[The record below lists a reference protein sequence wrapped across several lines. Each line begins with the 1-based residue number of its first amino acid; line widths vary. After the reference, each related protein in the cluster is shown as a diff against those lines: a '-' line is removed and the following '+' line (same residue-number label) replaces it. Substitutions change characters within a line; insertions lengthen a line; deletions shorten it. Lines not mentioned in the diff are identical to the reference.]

1 MGELGLS
8 IDERRRLLEAN
19 AAAAV
24 FFRRELLRAT
34 GGWPGEYLKA
44 HGVESVL
51 AAGSPWRLGYAPQS
65 WTGLADHLQ
74 EQGFGFGTLV
84 RAGLITWTDGGEAV
98 DRHRD
103 QLMVVARDHRL
114 AAVGFVGIGPDGEAR
129 SASPVT
135 AIHRPAGVLVGIE
148 EQRDLLRGGAVPVL
162 VDRPVDAIAVSI
174 AGREAGGLWAGIALG
189 GGGLS
194 TSQART
200 LNDYSASDTVVV
212 ARRGGSADRNQV
224 QDLSFFFDRVRGVEV
239 PSGASLAGLAKE
251 SGTARLDDVLRNAR
265 SLVSYRSTGRGFVAL
280 HSADLEPPPPGP
292 GF

>member
-8 IDERRRLLEAN
+8 IDERRQLLEAN

-44 HGVESVL
+44 CGVESVL
-51 AAGSPWRLGYAPQS
+51 AVGSPWKVGYAPPG
-65 WTGLADHLQ
+65 WTGLTDHLQ
-74 EQGFGFGTLV
+74 EQGFAFGTLV
-84 RAGLITWTDGGEAV
+84 RAGLITWTDAGEAI

-103 QLMVVARDHRL
+103 QLMVVARDYRL
-114 AAVGFVGIGPDGEAR
+114 AVVGFVGIGPDGEAR
-129 SASPVT
+129 SVSPVT

-174 AGREAGGLWAGIALG
+174 AGREAGGSWAGIALS

-194 TSQART
+194 TSQARM
-200 LNDYSASDTVVV
+200 LNDYSASDSVVV
-212 ARRGGSADRNQV
+212 ARRGGAVDRNQL
-224 QDLSFFFDRVRGVEV
+224 QDLSFFFDRVRGVKV
-239 PSGASLAGLAKE
+239 PSGMSLAGLAKE
-251 SGTARLDDVLRNAR
+251 SGTARLDDVLSSAR
-265 SLVSYRSTGRGFVAL
+265 SLVSYRSTGLGFVAL
-280 HSADLEPPPPGP
+280 QSADLDPPPPGP
-292 GF
+292 EF